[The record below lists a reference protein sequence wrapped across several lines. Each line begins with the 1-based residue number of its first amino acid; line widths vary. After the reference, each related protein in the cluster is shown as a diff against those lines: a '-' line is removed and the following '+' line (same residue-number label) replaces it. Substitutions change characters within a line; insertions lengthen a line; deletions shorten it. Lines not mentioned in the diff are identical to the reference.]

1 MVESQ
6 KRTLKILCLHGFN
19 TSAEVFQYQYRHFK
33 QVYGDIMEFHVL
45 DAPHELIKYIDVE
58 MMIMDINQ
66 VSARTLQQSNWL
78 KRGLKHLLGLG

>member
-45 DAPHELIKYIDVE
+45 DAPHECEDSPTKQLVE
-58 MMIMDINQ
+58 KGFKAPFRAWMNIGQWHIN
-66 VSARTLQQSNWL
+66 
-78 KRGLKHLLGLG
+78 